1 MDVRRGGRVNL
12 QYRVA
17 IFFIWLTLLPPFFY
31 YMVETSGSFWLEN
44 AVSITGFMILIA
56 LVSLFPV
63 KIKGTTFIP
72 VHGVSLAV
80 FLHFGLFT
88 EIILTQ
94 VAILVVLLSLRL
106 HPKERYRLPLNSLIF
121 LCTSLLSGGAFFLFG
136 GTVGATSFESIADQL
151 VPVIVYT
158 LTYFFTNN
166 MIIFLT
172 RRYLLGMKN
181 ERFLTEGLYWE
192 GMTSLLILPV
202 GLILAYLYHQIGIV
216 ALPIIGVPVVAV
228 SLILKIYHDGKEL
241 IDQLQ
246 QVSEFGHEMNQM
258 KDSQSMYD
266 RYIEA
271 CCDMFPAD
279 GVLLFD
285 PPEKEEDQLTPVH
298 VDCGIDRTD
307 RILRSGDDVSRHV
320 LKTGQSVIIRSDW
333 DAISKGFNVVF
344 PKVESILSVP
354 ALREGRVTGVNT
366 LISFKKNAFNRSH
379 RMLLDILLNH
389 LTIAIQN
396 VLHLE
401 RARIEGMECGLTKLK
416 NFRYFE
422 RALKERYDRNQK
434 PFALIL
440 LDLDHFKQVND
451 QYGHSAGNEVLYQV
465 ARVIEDHVPKKQEN
479 ITARY
484 GGEEFV
490 VLLDGVTQE
499 EAQQEGEALREA
511 IEQAAFTISDDLKT
525 RQKLTIRLTA
535 SIGVATR
542 EDPEDPLSILRKA
555 DRAMYMGAKNKGR
568 NKVATY

>member
-1 MDVRRGGRVNL
+1 MNPN
-12 QYRVA
+12 YRVA
-17 IFFIWLTLLPPFFY
+17 VFFIWLALLPPFVY
-31 YMVETSGSFWLEN
+31 YMMETTGAFWLEH

-94 VAILVVLLSLRL
+94 IAIVVVLLSLRL
-106 HPKERYRLPLNSLIF
+106 HPKERYRMPLNSLIF

-136 GTVGATSFESIADQL
+136 GTVGATSFESIASQL
-151 VPVIVYT
+151 VPVLVYT
-158 LTYFFTNN
+158 LTYFFSNN
-166 MIIFLT
+166 MIIFLI
-172 RRYLLGMKN
+172 RRYLLGLKN
-181 ERFLTEGLYWE
+181 ERFFTEGLYWE

-202 GLILAYLYHQIGIV
+202 GLILAYLYHQIGLV

-246 QVSEFGHEMNQM
+246 QVSEFSQEINRMT
-258 KDSQSMYD
+258 DSQSMYD

-279 GVLLFD
+279 GVLLYD
-285 PPEKEEDQLTPVH
+285 PPEKYTEQLTPVH
-298 VDCGIDRTD
+298 VDCGILRTD
-307 RILRSGDDVSRHV
+307 RVLGHGDEVSRHV
-320 LKTGQSVIIRSDW
+320 LRTGQAVIIRSDW

-344 PKVESILSVP
+344 PKAESVLSVP

-366 LISFKKNAFNRSH
+366 LISFQKNAFTRSH

-401 RARIEGMECGLTKLK
+401 RARLEGMECGLTKLK

-422 RALKERYDRNQK
+422 QTLKKRYDHNEK
-434 PFALIL
+434 TFALIL
-440 LDLDHFKQVND
+440 LDLDYFKQVND
-451 QYGHSAGNEVLYQV
+451 QYGHSAGNDVLYQV
-465 ARVIEDHVPKKQEN
+465 ARVIEAHVPKKEGN
-479 ITARY
+479 VTARY

-490 VLLDGVTQE
+490 VLLDDVTPE
-499 EAQQEGEALREA
+499 EAQHEGEALREA
-511 IEQAAFTISDDLKT
+511 IEQATFTVFNDLT
-525 RQKLTIRLTA
+525 SHPDQVLSLTLTA

-542 EDPEDPLSILRKA
+542 KDPEDPLSILRKA

-568 NKVATY
+568 NKVAIY